1 MQVPRFRSW
10 LPWDS
15 RASGWARPCSS
26 ILWSIKS
33 RPIPL
38 WELAMDHLLKDI
50 PNVILWTSN
59 YLNCVPLPSS
69 ISFLVLFIPL
79 LFLTFRTILNIFSGP
94 RCALFSYE
102 STSTYCNTRNTTIRN
117 VKFIRCR
124 LLTTQHNASRI
135 ISLTTFRSV
144 VWNGSRLESW
154 EQ

>member
-1 MQVPRFRSW
+1 MRVPWFRSW

-15 RASGWARPCSS
+15 RASEWSGSCSS

-33 RPIPL
+33 RTIPL
-38 WELAMDHLLKDI
+38 WELVMDHLLKDI

-59 YLNCVPLPSS
+59 YPNRVPLPSS
-69 ISFLVLFIPL
+69 IFFLVLFIPL
-79 LFLTFRTILNIFSGP
+79 LFLTFRAILNIFSGP
-94 RCALFSYE
+94 RCASFSYE
-102 STSTYCNTRNTTIRN
+102 STSSYCNTRNTTIRN
-117 VKFIRCR
+117 VKFIRRR
-124 LLTTQHNASRI
+124 LLTTQRNASRI